1 MKTFR
6 IPKTSLDKWLKAL
19 RSGDYKQGRD
29 LLRTGEEGNYAYCC
43 LGVLQQ
49 CLDGKVEMTSVASS
63 LPELGGV
70 SAGIPSIEWAKEHGI
85 EQISVGKIIRHP
97 STDFNPILQKDID
110 GFTRTASF
118 CNDNARLTF
127 KEIADLIEEVAEAY

>member
-29 LLRTGEEGNYAYCC
+29 FLRTGNEGNYAYCC

-49 CLDGKVEMTSVASS
+49 CLDGKVEMSLVPTSLSEPGVA
-63 LPELGGV
+63 
-70 SAGIPSIEWAKEHGI
+70 AGIPSIEWAKEHGI
-85 EQISVGKIIRHP
+85 ELMGKDNRLYP
-97 STDFNPILQKDID
+97 STEFNPILKKDID
-110 GFTRTASF
+110 GFPRSASF

-127 KEIADLIEEVAEAY
+127 KEIANLIEEVAEAY